1 MTLVCTLLGAA
12 LHFRGPSHSPRF
24 LLALLILTF
33 PTLLITLLAF
43 LVDILLFIP
52 HMAWGGWIVLAATI
66 IITVCS
72 VLTCAMRRTLVSRK
86 ARKKRID
93 ENNDMNGENFYAMK
107 QAPGFAR
114 AESPPPIQ
122 SEGTVTDFA
131 RPTMPD
137 HTRMSSTDDRRPLNP
152 KESNVGTISTSEG
165 PARDLTNAA
174 NTDLSGST
182 AATPVIAAAGAAA
195 VTAAYRDGGGS
206 STPDAM
212 AESSRDPRLDRDNR
226 RAQQGPYRDGTPRG
240 ATRQTPQFGR
250 GAYQPPSRGMAPRA
264 GYRGGYGPS
273 GRGSPGPNYGQ
284 RGGYQPM
291 PGPGWNGQGRGMPG
305 QGPPG
310 YGPGPYGALP
320 GQRQYEPNY
329 VPQMSSAGTTPQ
341 PYGIQNAPIEPG
353 PWNGE
358 TQQDDA
364 NNATGAVIDAY
375 NTGSPEMP
383 TAPNYARRPSGGIE
397 RDAASFGFSGRR
409 SPARG
414 STIPRSSSPVPP
426 VPTQYDAS
434 PEAVELDSVPLMAA
448 PQGGA
453 SELEGRGTVHELQ
466 G

>member
-107 QAPGFAR
+107 QASGFTR

-122 SEGTVTDFA
+122 SQGTVTEFNA
-131 RPTMPD
+131 RPAMPD

-152 KESNVGTISTSEG
+152 KESNLGTISTSEG
-165 PARDLTNAA
+165 PARDLTDAT
-174 NTDLSGST
+174 NTNISGST
-182 AATPVIAAAGAAA
+182 AVTPVIAAAGAAA
-195 VTAAYRDGGGS
+195 ATAAYREGGAS
-206 STPDAM
+206 STPDGM
-212 AESSRDPRLDRDNR
+212 TDRSRDPRTDRDNR
-226 RAQQGPYRDGTPRG
+226 RAQQGPYRDGTPRS

-250 GAYQPPSRGMAPRA
+250 GAYQPQSSRGMAPRA
-264 GYRGGYGPS
+264 GYRGGYGPP
-273 GRGSPGPNYGQ
+273 GRGGPGPNYGQ

-291 PGPGWNGQGRGMPG
+291 PSPGWNGQGRGMPG

-310 YGPGPYGALP
+310 YGPGPYGAP
-320 GQRQYEPNY
+320 PSQRQYDPNY
-329 VPQMSSAGTTPQ
+329 MPQMPQPMPQ

-353 PWNGE
+353 QWNGE
-358 TQQDDA
+358 TAQDDT
-364 NNATGAVIDAY
+364 NDATGAVIDAY
-375 NTGSPEMP
+375 DTGSPDMS

-397 RDAASFGFSGRR
+397 RDPASFGFSGRR

-414 STIPRSSSPVPP
+414 SGLPRSTSPIPP
-426 VPTQYDAS
+426 VPSHKEAS
-434 PEAVELDSVPLMAA
+434 PEAVELDSAPLMAA

-453 SELEGRGTVHELQ
+453 SELEGRGAVHELQ